1 MASCPDRICARGK
14 APAPVSPYCVASCLA
29 LTKLANA
36 DTFETTTNDAAASR
50 KGGNVPPDLWRNMPV
65 VSKLAGAR
73 NPLGRRAFLRLG
85 AALTGSLALGAKPG
99 HAEPAQASPPA
110 DAPWSQSIGAGV
122 VDRPY
127 GRPSDAEAG
136 VIRRNVPWLTAGTE
150 SSVSFSPLQHLHGI
164 ITPNGLFFERHHA
177 GRPDIDPDR
186 HRLMIHGLVERPLIL
201 AMKDIVRFPSVSR
214 IHFIECPANGG
225 MEWRAAQMNS
235 LQFNHGMISCAEW
248 TGVRLST
255 LLEEVG
261 LKKEAQWAMVEGAD
275 GAHMNRSLPL
285 GKCLDDCL
293 VVYAQNGEALRPE
306 QGYPLRLVVPGW
318 EGNVSIK
325 WLRRIKLGDKPWY
338 SREET
343 SKYTDLMPDGS
354 SRGFT
359 WLIDAKSVI
368 TFPCP
373 EKPLDR
379 PGQHE
384 IRGLAWSGNGKV
396 KRVDVSTD
404 GGVNWQSARLHE
416 PVLSKALTKFTLPW
430 HWDGQPALL
439 ESRAIDETGYVQP
452 TITQLRKQRGSNS
465 VYHNNSIQTWQVK
478 PDGSVFDVQLA

>member
-1 MASCPDRICARGK
+1 MRRR
-14 APAPVSPYCVASCLA
+14 
-29 LTKLANA
+29 
-36 DTFETTTNDAAASR
+36 AAKR
-50 KGGNVPPDLWRNMPV
+50 GNVRPDFWRTLPIA
-65 VSKLAGAR
+65 SKLARPR
-73 NPLGRRAFLRLG
+73 NPLLGRRSFLGLG
-85 AALTGSLALGAKPG
+85 AALTGGLALGQG
-99 HAEPAQASPPA
+99 SSNAETAAASPPA
-110 DAPWSQSIGAGV
+110 DAPWSQSIGPGV

-127 GRPSDAEAG
+127 GRPAEPEAG

-150 SSVSFSPLQHLHGI
+150 SSISFSPLQDLHGI
-164 ITPNGLFFERHHA
+164 ITPNGLFFERYHA
-177 GRPDIDPDR
+177 GRPDVDPDQ

-201 AMKDIVRFPSVSR
+201 TMKDIVRFPSVSR

-225 MEWRAAQMNS
+225 MEWRAAQLNS

-261 LKKEAQWAMVEGAD
+261 VKKQARWAMVEGAD

-285 GKCLDDCL
+285 DKCLDDCL

-325 WLRRIKLGDKPWY
+325 WLRRIKLGDKPWF

-373 EKPLDR
+373 EKPLGG
-379 PGQHE
+379 PGLYE

-396 KRVDVSTD
+396 RQVDVSAD
-404 GGVNWQSARLHE
+404 GGVNWQRAQLHD
-416 PVLSKALTKFTLPW
+416 PVLSKALTRVTLSW
-430 HWDGQPALL
+430 RWEGQPALL
-439 ESRAIDETGYVQP
+439 ESRVIDETGYVQP

>member
-1 MASCPDRICARGK
+1 MNVRRRAAKRGNMRPD
-14 APAPVSPYCVASCLA
+14 
-29 LTKLANA
+29 
-36 DTFETTTNDAAASR
+36 F
-50 KGGNVPPDLWRNMPV
+50 WRSMPV
-65 VSKLAGAR
+65 VARLAAQR
-73 NPLGRRAFLRLG
+73 NPLLGRRSLLGLG
-85 AALTGSLALGAKPG
+85 AALTGGLALGAKPG
-99 HAEPAQASPPA
+99 HAETRVASPPA
-110 DAPWSQSIGAGV
+110 DAPWSQSIGPGV

-127 GRPSDAEAG
+127 GRPADTEAG

-150 SSVSFSPLQHLHGI
+150 SSVSFSPLQDLHGI

-177 GRPDIDPDR
+177 GRPDVDPDQ

-201 AMKDIVRFPSVSR
+201 TMQDIVRFPSVSR

-225 MEWRAAQMNS
+225 MEWRAAQLNS

-261 LKKEAQWAMVEGAD
+261 LKKEARWAMVEGAD

-285 GKCLDDCL
+285 DKCLDDCL

-325 WLRRIKLGDKPWY
+325 WLRRIKLGDRPWY

-343 SKYTDLMPDGS
+343 SKYTDLMPDGT

-373 EKPLDR
+373 EKPLSD
-379 PGQHE
+379 PGLYE

-396 KRVDVSTD
+396 RQVDVSAD
-404 GGVNWQSARLHE
+404 GGVNWQRAQLHD
-416 PVLSKALTKFTLPW
+416 PVLSKALTRFTLPW
-430 HWDGQPALL
+430 RWDGQPALL
-439 ESRAIDETGYVQP
+439 ESRVIDETGYVQP
-452 TITQLRKQRGSNS
+452 TITQLRKQRGLNS

-478 PDGSVFDVQLA
+478 PDGSVFDVQLS

>member
-1 MASCPDRICARGK
+1 MRPDPLRSK
-14 APAPVSPYCVASCLA
+14 AVLS
-29 LTKLANA
+29 N
-36 DTFETTTNDAAASR
+36 
-50 KGGNVPPDLWRNMPV
+50 
-65 VSKLAGAR
+65 LAGADA
-73 NPLGRRAFLRLG
+73 PLGRRGFLRLG
-85 AALTGSLALGAKPG
+85 AALTGSLAIGGKP
-99 HAEPAQASPPA
+99 AMADPAPASPPA

-127 GRPSDAEAG
+127 GRPADTEAS
-136 VIRRNVPWLTAGTE
+136 VIRRNVPWLTASAE
-150 SSVSFSPLQHLHGI
+150 SSVSFSPLQDLHGI

-177 GRPDIDPDR
+177 GRPDIDPAQ
-186 HRLMIHGLVERPLIL
+186 HKLMIHGLVERPLL
-201 AMKDIVRFPSVSR
+201 LTMKDILRFPSVSR

-225 MEWRAAQMNS
+225 MNWRAAQMNS
-235 LQFNHGMISCAEW
+235 LQFSHGMVSCAEW

-261 LKKEAQWAMVEGAD
+261 VKKEAKWAMVEGAD

-285 GKCLDDCL
+285 DKCLDDCL

-318 EGNVSIK
+318 EGNVNIK
-325 WLRRIKLGDKPWY
+325 WLRRIKLGEKPWH

-343 SKYTDLMPDGS
+343 SKYTDLMPDGT

-373 EKPLDR
+373 EKPLDG
-379 PGQHE
+379 PGLYE
-384 IRGLAWSGNGKV
+384 IRGLAWTGNGKV
-396 KRVDVSTD
+396 RRVDVSMD

-430 HWDGQPALL
+430 RWDGRGRG
-439 ESRAIDETGYVQP
+439 RARLVR
-452 TITQLRKQRGSNS
+452 LRQRGDAGADSRMGHRRARRGRSRPAARQGHGRQGRRRLCRAMRRLSWNLRRRRRPLS
-465 VYHNNSIQTWQVK
+465 QAGGRRRIAPGRAPGADGRQLLAVC
-478 PDGSVFDVQLA
+478 PDALGLY